1 MEDKMAKLKATQE
14 HVSKAADELVLA
26 GKEATAL
33 AVREITGGSYST
45 VGKALKAWE
54 DEQARLTLSSIVL
67 PDTLTRQG
75 NRFVN
80 DLWQTCQQ
88 IAQTEIAQIR
98 ALVTQ
103 EKRDSEVRMHELL
116 AELDRMQML
125 QTDQEAELSRKEQ
138 QLQDAILLNA
148 RYVALEEDRQRLLV
162 EQVTI
167 REQLVRL
174 TVVNEGLRKEKASAE
189 NEASI

>member
-54 DEQARLTLSSIVL
+54 DEQARLTFSSIVL

>member
-1 MEDKMAKLKATQE
+1 MAKLKATQE